1 MATREKILGEIG
13 KIGGRIFVSA
23 SALRKEVEAISADKL
38 EKLAQRLDLVR
49 RAEFDAV
56 ESMLKESRRAQEELR
71 ARVVELESQL
81 GVKRSDKKTPSK
93 TGAKSRGAVERKARK

>member
-1 MATREKILGEIG
+1 MAAREKILGEIG

-23 SALRKEVEAISADKL
+23 SALRKEVEAMSADKL

-49 RAEFDAV
+49 RSEFDAV

-71 ARVVELESQL
+71 ARVAELESQI
-81 GVKRSDKKTPSK
+81 GAKRSDKKLPSK
-93 TGAKSRGAVERKARK
+93 TNAKSPGAGERKARK